1 MVLSTESIQELAT
14 QELKMTSTFLDHII
28 LCPRN
33 NQVHDINEAILQQ
46 FNPTAEVYMLQSV
59 DFVSEE
65 DGIHYAYSVELSQF
79 SCDPQPQQPCK
90 KMSFA

>member
-14 QELKMTSTFLDHII
+14 QELKMTSTFLDRII

-46 FNPTAEVYMLQSV
+46 FNPTVEVYMLRSV
-59 DFVSEE
+59 DSVSEE
-65 DGIHYAYSVELSQF
+65 DRMHYAYPAEFL
-79 SCDPQPQQPCK
+79 QQL
-90 KMSFA
+90 